1 MKQWLAE
8 RLQEVL
14 PQLEVLGVAQEGE
27 IQRICEEEIA
37 AWRARPTMKALRSL
51 NTPMIDTRNAIRTL
65 SITQENSWINPRT
78 REREHAA
85 LRFMNFSDEEWA
97 AMKALTEEGRQ
108 QRLEGQQL
116 LDHPEAI
123 VERAATLLVS
133 PRWEDITVGL
143 AVTTGRRLTELLKT
157 ATLLVSPRWE
167 DITVG
172 LAVTTGRRLTELLK
186 TATLL
191 VSPRWE
197 DITVGLAVTT
207 GRRLTELLKTAT
219 FHPMRPWTVHF
230 SGQLKQKAERLAP
243 YEIPTLVEAS
253 LVLEAWQRLRSLL
266 DCTVMDNGEVERRY
280 GPTVRATTERQLA
293 DLIPTRAGKEERLY
307 TFSRVA

>member
-186 TATLL
+186 TAT
-191 VSPRWE
+191 
-197 DITVGLAVTT
+197 
-207 GRRLTELLKTAT
+207 

>member
-14 PQLEVLGVAQEGE
+14 PQLEVLGAAQEGE
-27 IQRICEEEIA
+27 IQRICAEEIA
-37 AWRARPTMKALRSL
+37 AWRARPTMKSLRSL
-51 NTPMIDTRNAIRTL
+51 NTPMIDTRNAIRMLPVTE
-65 SITQENSWINPRT
+65 TNSWVNPRT
-78 REREHAA
+78 HEREHVA

-133 PRWEDITVGL
+133 PRWEDI
-143 AVTTGRRLTELLKT
+143 A
-157 ATLLVSPRWE
+157 
-167 DITVG
+167 
-172 LAVTTGRRLTELLK
+172 
-186 TATLL
+186 
-191 VSPRWE
+191 
-197 DITVGLAVTT
+197 VGLAVTT

-253 LVLEAWQRLRSLL
+253 LVLEAWQQLRLLL
-266 DCTVMDNGEVERRY
+266 DCTAMDNGEVERRY
-280 GPTVRATTERQLA
+280 GPTVRATTQRQLA
-293 DLIPTRAGKEERLY
+293 DLIPTRARKEE
-307 TFSRVA
+307 